1 MGEGCLHGDGDRGSG
16 NSGGSSSGSK
26 SSSRS
31 SPASTVRP
39 SGEVIVLQAMTML
52 RDPIARAVSQFEH
65 HISRN
70 RYSFKA
76 TSTSVTSSVSSSEM
90 ANSDRNLALKAVV
103 SPQLCPQLE
112 RRPTKKCN
120 GLTNELKCRANGEN
134 DDDDDDRW
142 IAQIQTFLRH
152 ICVVIF

>member
-1 MGEGCLHGDGDRGSG
+1 
-16 NSGGSSSGSK
+16 
-26 SSSRS
+26 
-31 SPASTVRP
+31 VRP

-76 TSTSVTSSVSSSEM
+76 TSTSVSSSEM

-120 GLTNELKCRANGEN
+120 GLTNELKCRANGETMMTTTI
-134 DDDDDDRW
+134 DG
-142 IAQIQTFLRH
+142 
-152 ICVVIF
+152 